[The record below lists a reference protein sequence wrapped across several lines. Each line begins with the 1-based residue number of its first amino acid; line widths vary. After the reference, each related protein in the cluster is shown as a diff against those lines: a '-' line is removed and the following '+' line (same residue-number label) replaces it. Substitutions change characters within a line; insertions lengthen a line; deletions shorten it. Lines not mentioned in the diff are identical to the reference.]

1 MQFRKNIP
9 SLTAL
14 VAVEAVIR
22 RRSFTA
28 AAQELNVTQAAV
40 SRQIAALEKDFGTIL
55 FVRGHR
61 SIEPTA
67 ACLALGNILTDS
79 FARMAEGVDAL
90 RSSTV
95 NEVVTIGA
103 SLAFSALWLLPRL
116 GEFRRL
122 HPDVQIRVISQDSK
136 INLDGGQVDIAVRY
150 GLPPFADGTVLASCG
165 DEIFPVCSPEYF
177 RRLPDGDFW
186 KASYDQIE
194 TDQPDRT
201 WYSWHDWFAGVG
213 HAPANRKPSLRFSH
227 YTESISAARAGQGV
241 ALGWRTLV
249 DAFLRDGTLVRIG
262 DAAVV
267 PPGRYNVIVPLKARR
282 NGVRDLAAG
291 WMTAALHNQAMI
303 DDALS
308 VEPDP
313 VS

>member
-282 NGVRDLAAG
+282 KGVRDLAAG

-303 DDALS
+303 DDAAS

>member
-67 ACLALGNILTDS
+67 ACLALGGILTDS

-90 RSSTV
+90 RASSA

-116 GEFRRL
+116 GEFRRS

-136 INLDGGQVDIAVRY
+136 INLDGGEVDIAVRY
-150 GLPPFADGTVLASCG
+150 GLPPFSDGTVLASCG
-165 DEIFPVCSPEYF
+165 DVIFPVCSPEYF
-177 RRLPDGDFW
+177 RRLPEGDFW
-186 KASYDQIE
+186 SAPYDQIE
-194 TDQPDRT
+194 TDQPDKT
-201 WYSWHDWFAGVG
+201 WYNWHDWFAGVG
-213 HAPANRKPSLRFSH
+213 NATASRRPSLRFSH
-227 YTESISAARAGQGV
+227 YTETIAAARAGQGV
-241 ALGWRTLV
+241 ALGWSTLV
-249 DAFLRDGTLVRIG
+249 DAFLKDGTLVRIG
-262 DAAVV
+262 HAAVV
-267 PPGRYNVIVPLKARR
+267 PPGRYNVMVPLKARR
-282 NGVRDLAAG
+282 KGVWDLAAG
-291 WMTAALHNQAMI
+291 WMTTALHN
-303 DDALS
+303 
-308 VEPDP
+308 
-313 VS
+313 